1 ERYKDVISHYQR
13 LQNTG
18 QSVPPWAQ
26 YWVASAYLHDRQPG
40 KAQAMMTQLFYHQ
53 AQPNIELSE
62 EERADLFY
70 SHLESENYS
79 GVLMLT

>member
-1 ERYKDVISHYQR
+1 
-13 LQNTG
+13 
-18 QSVPPWAQ
+18 
-26 YWVASAYLHDRQPG
+26 AYLHDRQPG

-53 AQPNIELSE
+53 AQPDIELSE

-79 GVLMLT
+79 GVLMLTDHTITTASPYRRIMGSPVTIPND